1 MTERKSVRPDQIFD
15 AAARLGERFV
25 GSFEGKT
32 VSLQLNILPDY
43 CEEVQIQGP
52 GINATVRNLYETY
65 ESFGVQYTATGEIP
79 ENILEIL
86 SNLQPVN
93 RK

>member
-1 MTERKSVRPDQIFD
+1 MTEKEGARPYQIFD
-15 AAARLGERFV
+15 AAARLGARYE
-25 GSFEGKT
+25 GSFEGQT
-32 VSLQLNILPDY
+32 VSLQLNIRPDY
-43 CEEVQIQGP
+43 CVEVQIQGA

-86 SNLQPVN
+86 SKLRPPT
-93 RK
+93 KL